1 MTRLLASDLL
11 KEQILINKNTNC
23 DRVDL
28 EQIFLFILKVT
39 RSDFYSKSYYLSSED
54 YKNLGDMINRRNDGE
69 PLAYIVGKIGFWN
82 IDLKVN
88 KHVLVPRPETETIME
103 LVLDSFDQQS
113 IKILVAGTGSG
124 AIALALASERKNWLI
139 YALEKSENSIKIAID
154 NMNNLGLRVGFFRSN
169 WLDAI
174 QSSSLDVVVSNP
186 PYIDA
191 NDLRLKADGVSKEPI
206 EALVSKDQG
215 FADLNKIIKDSFRCL
230 VKGGRIFVEHAPEQ
244 SDLVEEFYEE
254 SNYTAI
260 EVHKDLNGDNR
271 VSSGIKN

>member
-1 MTRLLASDLL
+1 
-11 KEQILINKNTNC
+11 
-23 DRVDL
+23 
-28 EQIFLFILKVT
+28 
-39 RSDFYSKSYYLSSED
+39 
-54 YKNLGDMINRRNDGE
+54 MINRRNDGE

-88 KHVLVPRPETETIME
+88 KHVLVPRPETETIIE
-103 LVLDSFDQQS
+103 LVLNSFDQQS
-113 IKILVAGTGSG
+113 IKILDAGTGSG

-154 NMNNLGLRVGFFRSN
+154 NMNNLGLHVGFFRSN
-169 WLDAI
+169 WLDSI
-174 QSSSLDVVVSNP
+174 QSSSLDVIVSNP
-186 PYIDA
+186 PYIAA
-191 NDLRLKADGVSKEPI
+191 NDLRLEADGVSKEPL

-244 SDLVEEFYEE
+244 SDLVEEFYKK

>member
-28 EQIFLFILKVT
+28 EQLFLFILKIK
-39 RSDFYSKSYYLSSED
+39 RSDFYSKSHYLTSED
-54 YKNLGDMINRRNDGE
+54 YKNLSDMINRRNDGE

-88 KHVLVPRPETETIME
+88 KHVLVPRPETETIIE
-103 LVLDSFDQQS
+103 LVLNSFDQQS
-113 IKILVAGTGSG
+113 IKILDAGTGSG

-154 NMNNLGLRVGFFRSN
+154 NMNNLGLHVGFFRSN
-169 WLDAI
+169 WLDSI
-174 QSSSLDVVVSNP
+174 QSSSLNVVVSNP
-186 PYIDA
+186 PYIAA
-191 NDLRLKADGVSKEPI
+191 NDLRLEADGVSKEPL

-244 SDLVEEFYEE
+244 SDLVEEFYKK

>member
-28 EQIFLFILKVT
+28 EQIFLFILKIT
-39 RSDFYSKSYYLSSED
+39 RSDFYSKSHYLTSKD
-54 YKNLGDMINRRNDGE
+54 YKNLSDMINRRNDGE

-113 IKILVAGTGSG
+113 IKILDAGTGSG

>member
-28 EQIFLFILKVT
+28 EQIFLFILKIT
-39 RSDFYSKSYYLSSED
+39 RSDFYSKSHYLSSED
-54 YKNLGDMINRRNDGE
+54 HKNLGDMINRRNDGE

-113 IKILVAGTGSG
+113 IKILDAGTGSG

>member
-28 EQIFLFILKVT
+28 EQLFLFILKIK
-39 RSDFYSKSYYLSSED
+39 RSDFYSKSHYLTSED
-54 YKNLGDMINRRNDGE
+54 YKNLSDMINRRNDGE
-69 PLAYIVGKIGFWN
+69 PLAYIVGKIGVWN

-88 KHVLVPRPETETIME
+88 KHVLVPRPETETIIE
-103 LVLDSFDQQS
+103 LVLKSFDQQS
-113 IKILVAGTGSG
+113 IKILDAGTGSG

-154 NMNNLGLRVGFFRSN
+154 NMNNLGLHVGFFRSN
-169 WLDAI
+169 WLDSI
-174 QSSSLDVVVSNP
+174 QSSSLDVIVSNP
-186 PYIDA
+186 PYIAA
-191 NDLRLKADGVSKEPI
+191 NDLRLEADGVSKEPL

-244 SDLVEEFYEE
+244 SDLVEEFYKK

>member
-28 EQIFLFILKVT
+28 EQLFLFILKIK
-39 RSDFYSKSYYLSSED
+39 RSDFYSKSHYLTSED
-54 YKNLGDMINRRNDGE
+54 YKNLSDMINRRNDGE

-88 KHVLVPRPETETIME
+88 KHVLVPRPETETIIE
-103 LVLDSFDQQS
+103 LVLNSFDQQS
-113 IKILVAGTGSG
+113 IKILDAGTGSG

-154 NMNNLGLRVGFFRSN
+154 NMNNLGLHVGFFRSN
-169 WLDAI
+169 WLDSI

-186 PYIDA
+186 PYIAA
-191 NDLRLKADGVSKEPI
+191 NDLRLEADGVSKEPL

>member
-11 KEQILINKNTNC
+11 KEQVLINKNTNC

-39 RSDFYSKSYYLSSED
+39 RSDFYSKSHYLSSED
-54 YKNLGDMINRRNDGE
+54 CKNLGDMINRRNDGE

-113 IKILVAGTGSG
+113 IKILDAGTGSG

>member
-39 RSDFYSKSYYLSSED
+39 RSDFYSKSHYLSSED

-113 IKILVAGTGSG
+113 IKILDAGTGSG

-139 YALEKSENSIKIAID
+139 YAK
-154 NMNNLGLRVGFFRSN
+154 LGPGKV
-169 WLDAI
+169 A
-174 QSSSLDVVVSNP
+174 
-186 PYIDA
+186 
-191 NDLRLKADGVSKEPI
+191 
-206 EALVSKDQG
+206 
-215 FADLNKIIKDSFRCL
+215 
-230 VKGGRIFVEHAPEQ
+230 RIV
-244 SDLVEEFYEE
+244 
-254 SNYTAI
+254 
-260 EVHKDLNGDNR
+260 
-271 VSSGIKN
+271 

>member
-28 EQIFLFILKVT
+28 EQLFLFILKIK
-39 RSDFYSKSYYLSSED
+39 RSDFYSKSHYLTSED
-54 YKNLGDMINRRNDGE
+54 YKNLSDMINRRNDGE

-82 IDLKVN
+82 IDLKVD

-113 IKILVAGTGSG
+113 IKILDAGTGSG

-154 NMNNLGLRVGFFRSN
+154 NMNNLGLHVGFFRSN
-169 WLDAI
+169 WLDSI
-174 QSSSLDVVVSNP
+174 QSSSLNVVVSNP
-186 PYIDA
+186 PYIAA
-191 NDLRLKADGVSKEPI
+191 NDLRLEADGVSKEPL

-244 SDLVEEFYEE
+244 SDLVEEFYKK

>member
-11 KEQILINKNTNC
+11 KEQILINKNTYC

-28 EQIFLFILKVT
+28 EEIFLFILKIT
-39 RSDFYSKSYYLSSED
+39 RSDFYSKSYYLTSED
-54 YKNLGDMINRRNDGE
+54 YKNLSDMINRRNAGE

-82 IDLKVN
+82 IDLKVD

-103 LVLDSFDQQS
+103 LVLNSFDKQS
-113 IKILVAGTGSG
+113 IKILDAGTGSG

-139 YALEKSENSIKIAID
+139 YALEQSENSIKIAID
-154 NMNNLGLRVGFFRSN
+154 NMNNLGLRVAFFRSN
-169 WLDAI
+169 WLDSVK
-174 QSSSLDVVVSNP
+174 SSSLDVIVSNP
-186 PYIDA
+186 PYIAA
-191 NDLRLKADGVSKEPI
+191 NDLRLKADGVSKEPL

-215 FADLNKIIKDSFRCL
+215 YADLNKIIKDSFRCL

-244 SDLVEEFYEE
+244 SDLVEEFYKK

>member
-11 KEQILINKNTNC
+11 KEQILINKNNNC

-28 EQIFLFILKVT
+28 EQIFLFILKIT
-39 RSDFYSKSYYLSSED
+39 RSDFYSKSHYLTSKD
-54 YKNLGDMINRRNDGE
+54 YKNLSDMINRRNDGE

-103 LVLDSFDQQS
+103 LVLNSFDQQS
-113 IKILVAGTGSG
+113 IKILDAGTGSG

-169 WLDAI
+169 WLDSI
-174 QSSSLDVVVSNP
+174 QSSSLDVIVSNP
-186 PYIDA
+186 PYIA
-191 NDLRLKADGVSKEPI
+191 VNDLRLKADGVSKEPL
-206 EALVSKDQG
+206 EALVSRDQG

-244 SDLVEEFYEE
+244 SDLVEEFYKK

>member
-11 KEQILINKNTNC
+11 KEQILINKNNNC

-28 EQIFLFILKVT
+28 EQIFLFILKIT
-39 RSDFYSKSYYLSSED
+39 RSDFYSKSHYLTSKD
-54 YKNLGDMINRRNDGE
+54 YKNLSDMINRRNDGE

-103 LVLDSFDQQS
+103 LVLNSFDQQS
-113 IKILVAGTGSG
+113 IKILDAGTGSG

-169 WLDAI
+169 WLDSI

-186 PYIDA
+186 PYIA
-191 NDLRLKADGVSKEPI
+191 VNDLRLKADGVSKEPL
-206 EALVSKDQG
+206 EALVSRDQG

-244 SDLVEEFYEE
+244 SDLVEEFYKK

>member
-28 EQIFLFILKVT
+28 EQLFLFILKIK
-39 RSDFYSKSYYLSSED
+39 RSDFYSKSHYLTSED
-54 YKNLGDMINRRNDGE
+54 YKNLSDMINRRNDGE

-88 KHVLVPRPETETIME
+88 KHVLVPRPETETIIE
-103 LVLDSFDQQS
+103 LVLNSFDQQS
-113 IKILVAGTGSG
+113 IKILDAGTGSG

-154 NMNNLGLRVGFFRSN
+154 NMNNLGLHVGFFRSN
-169 WLDAI
+169 WLDSI
-174 QSSSLDVVVSNP
+174 QSSSLDVIVSNP
-186 PYIDA
+186 PYIAA
-191 NDLRLKADGVSKEPI
+191 NDLRLEAEGVSKEPL

-244 SDLVEEFYEE
+244 SDLVEEFYKK

>member
-1 MTRLLASDLL
+1 
-11 KEQILINKNTNC
+11 
-23 DRVDL
+23 
-28 EQIFLFILKVT
+28 
-39 RSDFYSKSYYLSSED
+39 
-54 YKNLGDMINRRNDGE
+54 
-69 PLAYIVGKIGFWN
+69 
-82 IDLKVN
+82 
-88 KHVLVPRPETETIME
+88 
-103 LVLDSFDQQS
+103 
-113 IKILVAGTGSG
+113 
-124 AIALALASERKNWLI
+124 
-139 YALEKSENSIKIAID
+139 
-154 NMNNLGLRVGFFRSN
+154 MNNLGLRVGFFRSN

-260 EVHKDLNGDNR
+260 KVHKDLNGDNR

>member
-28 EQIFLFILKVT
+28 EQLFLFILKIK
-39 RSDFYSKSYYLSSED
+39 RSDFYSKSHYLTSED
-54 YKNLGDMINRRNDGE
+54 YKNLSDMINRRNDGE

-88 KHVLVPRPETETIME
+88 KHVLVPRPETETIIE
-103 LVLDSFDQQS
+103 LVLNSFDQQS
-113 IKILVAGTGSG
+113 IKILDAGTGSG

-154 NMNNLGLRVGFFRSN
+154 NMNNLGLHVGFFRSN
-169 WLDAI
+169 WLDSI
-174 QSSSLDVVVSNP
+174 QSSSLNVVVSNP
-186 PYIDA
+186 PYIAA
-191 NDLRLKADGVSKEPI
+191 NDLRLEADGVSKEPL

>member
-1 MTRLLASDLL
+1 MTRFLASDLL

-39 RSDFYSKSYYLSSED
+39 RSDFYSKSHYLSLED

-113 IKILVAGTGSG
+113 IKILDAGTGSG

-244 SDLVEEFYEE
+244 SDLVEEFYKK

>member
-28 EQIFLFILKVT
+28 EEIFLFILKIT
-39 RSDFYSKSYYLSSED
+39 RSDFYSKSYYLTSED
-54 YKNLGDMINRRNDGE
+54 YKNLSDMINRRNAGE

-88 KHVLVPRPETETIME
+88 KHVLVPRPETETIIE
-103 LVLDSFDQQS
+103 LVLNSFDKQS
-113 IKILVAGTGSG
+113 IKILDAGTGSG

-154 NMNNLGLRVGFFRSN
+154 NMNNLGLHVGFFRSN
-169 WLDAI
+169 WLDSI
-174 QSSSLDVVVSNP
+174 QSSSLDVIVSNP
-186 PYIDA
+186 PYIAA
-191 NDLRLKADGVSKEPI
+191 NDLRLEADGVSKEPL

-244 SDLVEEFYEE
+244 SDLVEEFYKK

>member
-39 RSDFYSKSYYLSSED
+39 RSDFYSKSHYLSSKD

-69 PLAYIVGKIGFWN
+69 PLAYILGKIGFWN

-113 IKILVAGTGSG
+113 IKILDAGTGSG

-154 NMNNLGLRVGFFRSN
+154 NMNNLGLRVSFFRSN

-271 VSSGIKN
+271 VSSGIKK